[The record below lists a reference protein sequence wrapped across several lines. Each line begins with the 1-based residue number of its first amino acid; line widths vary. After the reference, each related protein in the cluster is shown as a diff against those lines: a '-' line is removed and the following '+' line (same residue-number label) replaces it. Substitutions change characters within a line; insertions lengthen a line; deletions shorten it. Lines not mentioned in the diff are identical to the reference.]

1 MQRKIENVIYVLNE
15 KNAGKRRIHGD
26 PPSQKYALWVA
37 GEKSHLKFIKL
48 FLV

>member
-26 PPSQKYALWVA
+26 PPSQKGWL
-37 GEKSHLKFIKL
+37 EKNHI
-48 FLV
+48 